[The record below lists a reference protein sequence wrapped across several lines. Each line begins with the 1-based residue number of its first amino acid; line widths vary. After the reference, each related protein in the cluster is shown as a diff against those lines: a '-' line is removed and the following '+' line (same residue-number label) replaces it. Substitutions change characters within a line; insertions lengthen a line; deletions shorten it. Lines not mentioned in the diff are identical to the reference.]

1 MRTACDAFRARNSPR
16 FDEVFF
22 EIEKQSYPKLCPL
35 VVLFLFFALL
45 GLSLDVMLDPERQ
58 PSKNYSKGPCMTLL
72 ESFPTPFPLYEKRQS
87 WGAWASRTT
96 ATSWQG
102 IVFEHTS
109 IACPNP

>member
-1 MRTACDAFRARNSPR
+1 MAATRACSGGAVFSGSEYTQGMRTACDAFRVRNSPR

-58 PSKNYSKGPCMTLL
+58 PC
-72 ESFPTPFPLYEKRQS
+72 EK
-87 WGAWASRTT
+87 
-96 ATSWQG
+96 
-102 IVFEHTS
+102 
-109 IACPNP
+109 